1 MISRNGLKKI
11 HCPKTEHREKSALPE
26 NNPSAGM
33 LLCEESQLCE
43 QKCSKKINKSQNKYI
58 LTNTYKVSVCLNT
71 GQTPDVRQRA
81 SVFRSKRWRSRVVAI
96 RVLVSC
102 AYTSHS
108 LCLSCHFYVWDHCV
122 EETIQVLKIMMVT
135 PEKKGF
141 HFQTHGS
148 QIWLTYWTLAC
159 IQDRFYE

>member
-1 MISRNGLKKI
+1 MTISRNGLKKI

-71 GQTPDVRQRA
+71 GQTPDVRQWA

-148 QIWLTYWTLAC
+148 RL
-159 IQDRFYE
+159 